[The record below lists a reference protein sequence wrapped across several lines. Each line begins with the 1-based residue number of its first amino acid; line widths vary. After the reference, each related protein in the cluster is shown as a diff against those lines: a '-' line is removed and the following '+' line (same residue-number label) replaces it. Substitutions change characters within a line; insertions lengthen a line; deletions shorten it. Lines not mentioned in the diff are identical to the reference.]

1 MADRYNRDKKRSK
14 YDKKILP
21 IRRVAKVTKG
31 GRRLRFSTVVVVG
44 DRKGSVG
51 VALGRGTDV
60 RSSIDQ
66 GERLAIK
73 NMKKIELIGD
83 TIPHEIRHKYGA
95 AKILL
100 RPARPGTG
108 IIAGSSVRTVL
119 DLAGIDNVYGKILG
133 TDEPNANAYCTFEAL
148 QLLRKGRVLKKMKK
162 MRGRIALKEEMDKE
176 RQLKEQRRRKAEKK
190 KRRNKSNKFKDNRGR
205 RAKSKKK
212 EGKGKKKE
220 AKKEVKKQ
228 EEEKKDSKVNKKK

>member
-1 MADRYNRDKKRSK
+1 MAGRYQDNKRSK

-51 VALGRGTDV
+51 VALGRGSDV
-60 RSSIDQ
+60 KSSIDQ

-73 NMKKIELIGD
+73 KMKKIELIGD
-83 TIPHEIRHKYGA
+83 TIPHEIRHKFGA
-95 AKILL
+95 AKVLL

-133 TDEPNANAYCTFEAL
+133 SDEPNANAYCTFQAL
-148 QLLRKGRVLKKMKK
+148 QKLRKGRVLRK
-162 MRGRIALKEEMDKE
+162 MRKMRERISLKEDMDKE
-176 RQLKEQRRRKAEKK
+176 KQIKEQKRRKAEKNQRK
-190 KRRNKSNKFKDNRGR
+190 SRSNKFQNKRS
-205 RAKSKKK
+205 KKPKVSKKK
-212 EGKGKKKE
+212 
-220 AKKEVKKQ
+220 
-228 EEEKKDSKVNKKK
+228 